1 MSSLF
6 PRQSLEHTAEPK
18 ALRRIS
24 RSLVE
29 MAVLTGVAMRVFRV
43 LMLTHGSNNWL
54 YLGGAIALGA
64 AILLGM
70 LTAHLGNYPLHQYF
84 WRAPLFAVVEV
95 AAEMAVSALLI
106 AFGHEAMGP
115 VRAHWDDWPGMAL
128 NALLY
133 RGVMIVFWGLMLAG
147 LVQILRETVVHEE
160 DDPEELPAGN

>member
-1 MSSLF
+1 MSNLF
-6 PRQSLEHTAEPK
+6 PRHAIEHTEAPK
-18 ALRRIS
+18 AFRRIS
-24 RSLVE
+24 LSLVE
-29 MAVLTGVAMRVFRV
+29 MAVLTGIVMRVFRV

-54 YLGGAIALGA
+54 YLGSAIAVGA
-64 AILLGM
+64 AILLGA
-70 LTAHLGNYPLHQYF
+70 LTAHLSNYPLHQYF

-95 AAEMAVSALLI
+95 ASEMTVSALLI

-133 RGVMIVFWGLMLAG
+133 RGIMIVFWGLMLAG

-160 DDPEELPAGN
+160 EEPEELAAHN